1 MSEEKKE
8 VFDKQEA
15 VDAGTL
21 VARQL
26 QADLKEKLTKL
37 LADPRTPQSFK
48 NAFKGDVSCQQ

>member
-1 MSEEKKE
+1 MSEEMKE
-8 VFDKQEA
+8 DFERQET

-48 NAFKGDVSCQQ
+48 NAFKGDVSCPQ